1 MQVNAG
7 TNSQTRES
15 IMPNGTVKWFNNS
28 KGYGFIVEEGESE
41 DLFAH
46 FSSIQMDGY
55 KTLKAGQKVSFEKQP
70 NGKGIHAIDIMSLEA
85 VQPGTAK
92 TNETELSAQEPITE
106 TPTTTSSTI
115 DITPINTTTCSAE
128 AENDLAISA

>member
-1 MQVNAG
+1 MLLNAG
-7 TNSQTRES
+7 NSSQTRES

-28 KGYGFIVEEGESE
+28 KGFGFIVEEGETE

-70 NGKGIHAIDIMSLEA
+70 NDKGIHAINISALEVAQTDSPEQAPQETDIIN
-85 VQPGTAK
+85 PT
-92 TNETELSAQEPITE
+92 TE
-106 TPTTTSSTI
+106 TIAANSSEAAN
-115 DITPINTTTCSAE
+115 DIAVSA
-128 AENDLAISA
+128 